1 MRSKLQ
7 RKILRC
13 LQDITLLHSNLIMLN
28 IDDTANE
35 HNNNFK
41 LNNITNLYIK
51 SLSKLMD
58 GIFESFP
65 KLFVD
70 RILTNG

>member
-1 MRSKLQ
+1 MRRLLQ
-7 RKILRC
+7 RKKLG
-13 LQDITLLHSNLIMLN
+13 LWHGITLLHSNLIMLN